1 MLPFPD
7 IEQIRSQFSDQL
19 ITDEVYFIAKTDYDS
34 KIKTETHLYE
44 QFKKRGL
51 TEEEVHI
58 TLSKFL
64 VQETVFLALH
74 TQDGKG

>member
-19 ITDEVYFIAKTDYDS
+19 ITDEIYFIAKTDYES

-51 TEEEVHI
+51 TEEEVHMNLLPFI
-58 TLSKFL
+58 GHSVKSI
-64 VQETVFLALH
+64 
-74 TQDGKG
+74 